1 MSKSKDYGTSS
12 SRVKIRLRFEGTPI
26 GENNNLLFTDAEALR
41 HGYQTGLGTLVVYA
55 INDEC

>member
-1 MSKSKDYGTSS
+1 MSINKDYGTSS
-12 SRVKIRLRFEGTPI
+12 TRVKIRLRFEGTPK
-26 GENNNLLFTDAEALR
+26 GESNNLFYTDAEALR